1 MVLRPCR
8 PVPRTL
14 TRWAVR
20 RPNDRLL
27 LPENLRD
34 CLRKPGH
41 GGEFSDSGRT
51 LVRRGNRSATTT
63 GNRGLGHSRS
73 HGDRLRP
80 ILRNCPNHQQDNAR
94 NPKQRRPLA
103 TSYPR
108 HNTPP
113 VSRLHVRFLGPSL
126 GLSLFCNNFP
136 TALSFSVTILSR

>member
-34 CLRKPGH
+34 CLRKPSH
-41 GGEFSDSGRT
+41 AGEFSDSGRT
-51 LVRRGNRSATTT
+51 LVRGGNRSHTAA
-63 GNRGLGHSRS
+63 GNRGLGHSRGRS
-73 HGDRLRP
+73 YSLRP
-80 ILRNCPNHQQDNAR
+80 ILRDCPNHQQGNAR

-113 VSRLHVRFLGPSL
+113 FPRLQVRFLGPSL

-136 TALSFSVTILSR
+136 TPLSFSVTIISR